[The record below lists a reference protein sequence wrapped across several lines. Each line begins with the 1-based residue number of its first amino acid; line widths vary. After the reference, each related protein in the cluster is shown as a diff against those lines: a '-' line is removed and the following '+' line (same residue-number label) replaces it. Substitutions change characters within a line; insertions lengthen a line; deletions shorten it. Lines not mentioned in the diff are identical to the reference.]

1 MHMNFFSAGGTS
13 LLAGMV
19 ALKLNEAFGCDESAT
34 LLFNHPTIEGVAA
47 KMEGLPTGTITKQV
61 SGSSYLTRLDIQLLC
76 TGFPGR
82 PQLSAVWPATSPPLA
97 AAGGSLPER
106 CF

>member
-1 MHMNFFSAGGTS
+1 MHDLWTEALGVQRIGMHMNFFSAGGTS

-19 ALKLNEAFGCDESAT
+19 ALKLNEAFGCSESAT

-61 SGSSYLTRLDIQLLC
+61 GGPSWNVAMILALAGLCMRCLSPLRSYLLL
-76 TGFPGR
+76 
-82 PQLSAVWPATSPPLA
+82 
-97 AAGGSLPER
+97 
-106 CF
+106 